1 MTEQEKHQF
10 GRSKLRLIA
19 AALNA
24 TILLALTAS
33 VGAQQANYSDLPQN
47 HWAYNAVTQLGEL
60 GILTGYSD
68 GRFDGTRAAS
78 RYELAVVAARL
89 LEAAGS
95 SGGDSLLAG
104 RVVAL
109 ERALRR
115 VASQNYA
122 NGLED
127 RIIALEVAHDTR
139 QVANTAPEQLNERR
153 ETATLPGGQQAKPSA
168 GHSQSPVGISLAE
181 RPAHPFY
188 VGISPGVV
196 STAGDVYLSLQ
207 TGFDGLIGPV
217 GPALR
222 LTFNS
227 GNRELRFAFDV
238 LGRAELPIEEL
249 ALYAGLGV
257 GGTVRKEGGSF
268 LLEAPF
274 GGEYLIT
281 ERVGLFVQLT
291 TSYGFAPVNEV
302 DAEVSTGLN
311 LRF

>member
-1 MTEQEKHQF
+1 MTEQEKHQI

-19 AALNA
+19 AALSA

-60 GILTGYSD
+60 GILTGYPD

-95 SGGDSLLAG
+95 GGGDSLLVG
-104 RVVAL
+104 RVVTL

-115 VASQNYA
+115 VVSQNYA

-127 RIIALEVAHDTR
+127 RITALEVSLDTR
-139 QVANTAPEQLNERR
+139 QVEDTEPEQLNGRR
-153 ETATLPGGQQAKPSA
+153 EKATLPRVQQTKPSA
-168 GHSQSPVGISLAE
+168 GRSQSPQGVRLAE
-181 RPAHPFY
+181 RPVHPFY

-217 GPALR
+217 GPVLR

-238 LGRAELPIEEL
+238 LGRADLPIEEL

-257 GGTVRKEGGSF
+257 GGTVRPEGGSF

-291 TSYGFAPVNEV
+291 TSYGFAPVNDV